1 MSSLLKD
8 KTAIIT
14 GASKGIGLAIAQLFA
29 EEGANVVLTAR
40 NANELNQVVKA
51 INEKSHQEQAIGV
64 VADVAEKDSVD
75 KVFSAAIKAFNQI
88 DILVNNA
95 GMGDMTSIEET
106 TDERLMQILNTN
118 LISVF
123 RYSRQAIQHFMTH
136 DNKGTIVNIS
146 SVNGNRPV
154 SGAAYTISKGA
165 VNTLTKNIAIRFAGT
180 GIRCNAVAPG
190 VTNTPMTSL
199 WEKSDLKESSMM
211 WEYNKKFANLDL
223 PATEAI
229 DQAYAALY
237 FASDQSRSTTGQI
250 LQVCNGSFL

>member
-1 MSSLLKD
+1 
-8 KTAIIT
+8 
-14 GASKGIGLAIAQLFA
+14 
-29 EEGANVVLTAR
+29 
-40 NANELNQVVKA
+40 
-51 INEKSHQEQAIGV
+51 
-64 VADVAEKDSVD
+64 
-75 KVFSAAIKAFNQI
+75 
-88 DILVNNA
+88 
-95 GMGDMTSIEET
+95 MGDMTSIEET

-118 LISVF
+118 LVAVF

-136 DNKGTIVNIS
+136 NNKGTIVNIS

-165 VNTLTKNIAIRFAGT
+165 VNTLTKNIVIRFAGT
-180 GIRCNAVAPG
+180 GIHCNAVAPG

-199 WEKSDLKESSMM
+199 WEKNDLKESSMM
-211 WEYNKKFANLDL
+211 WEYNKKFANVDL